1 MNDNILKKDRIKI
14 KISTTNGYV
23 DILARVVKINN
34 RLFAIHNY
42 WISNKKTSAW
52 RLALTEFTTGK
63 MIDDFV
69 VNKNLPTIGLMV
81 RTIVQIERTN
91 NLDEVIKQFPSVNK
105 LTDKTEKKVY
115 DLGNWKIKNNEL
127 TLEKNIIGKSYEINL

>member
-1 MNDNILKKDRIKI
+1 MNDDILKKDRIKI
-14 KISTTNGYV
+14 KIHTTNGYV

-42 WISNKKTSAW
+42 WVGNKKTYAW
-52 RLALTEFTTGK
+52 RLTLTEFTTGK

-69 VNKNLPTIGLMV
+69 VNKNLPTIGLMIQ
-81 RTIVQIERTN
+81 TIVRLEN
-91 NLDEVIKQFPSVNK
+91 NPDINFDEAIKRFPSVNK

-115 DLGNWKIKNNEL
+115 DLGNWKIKDNEL
-127 TLEKNIIGKSYEINL
+127 ALEKI

>member
-14 KISTTNGYV
+14 KIQTTDGYV
-23 DILARVVKINN
+23 NILAKVVKINN

-42 WISNKKTSAW
+42 WVGNKKTNPW
-52 RLALTEFTTGK
+52 RLALTEFTTGR
-63 MIDDFV
+63 MINDYV

-81 RTIVQIERTN
+81 RTIVRLEN
-91 NLDEVIKQFPSVNK
+91 NPNMNLDEAIKQFPSVNK

-115 DLGNWKIKNNEL
+115 DLGNWTIKDNEL
-127 TLEKNIIGKSYEINL
+127 TLEKI

>member
-14 KISTTNGYV
+14 KIHTTNGYV

-42 WISNKKTSAW
+42 WVSNKKTNSW
-52 RLALTEFTTGK
+52 RLVLTEFTTGR

-81 RTIVQIERTN
+81 QTIARLEDNPDI

-115 DLGNWKIKNNEL
+115 DLGSWVIKNNEL
-127 TLEKNIIGKSYEINL
+127 TLEKI

>member
-1 MNDNILKKDRIKI
+1 MDNDILKKDRIKI
-14 KISTTNGYV
+14 KIHTTNGYV

-42 WISNKKTSAW
+42 WVGNKKTNSW
-52 RLALTEFTTGK
+52 WLALTEFTTGR

-69 VNKNLPTIGLMV
+69 VNKNLSTIGL
-81 RTIVQIERTN
+81 IVQTIARLEN
-91 NLDEVIKQFPSVNK
+91 NPDINLDEAIKQFPSVNK

-115 DLGNWKIKNNEL
+115 DLGNWKIKDNEL
-127 TLEKNIIGKSYEINL
+127 TLEKYNRKKL

>member
-1 MNDNILKKDRIKI
+1 MNNDILKKDRIKI

-42 WISNKKTSAW
+42 WVGNKKTYAG
-52 RLALTEFTTGK
+52 RLVLTEFATGK
-63 MIDDFV
+63 MIDYFV
-69 VNKNLPTIGLMV
+69 VNKNLPTVGLMV
-81 RTIVQIERTN
+81 QTIAELEN
-91 NLDEVIKQFPSVNK
+91 NPDINLNEVIKQFPSVNK

-115 DLGNWKIKNNEL
+115 NLGNWKIKDNEL
-127 TLEKNIIGKSYEINL
+127 TLEQI

>member
-42 WISNKKTSAW
+42 WIGNKKTSAW

-81 RTIVQIERTN
+81 RTIARLEGNPDI
-91 NLDEVIKQFPSVNK
+91 NLDEAIKQFPSINK

-127 TLEKNIIGKSYEINL
+127 VLEKYNRKKL